1 VICRDS
7 WLPRMMVTRSGY
19 RTFSATTSVTC
30 PGAEKEEGRIRG
42 GSKEEE
48 EEEENMVHEE
58 EKR

>member
-1 VICRDS
+1 
-7 WLPRMMVTRSGY
+7 MMVTRSGY

-48 EEEENMVHEE
+48 EEENMVHEE